1 MKGAGALKTPR
12 QLAYLRELWSAREG
26 IARDLDL
33 SPGRLVRNSALIRA
47 ASRPPA
53 NRRALLSIGEFRSPV
68 ARQYTDQ
75 WMRAL
80 TRARTM
86 DEARLPRRHRRP
98 APGELPDART
108 LKRVDEEAA
117 ARLGQIRLAVAGVA
131 SALDLDPEV
140 VLAPRVQRYI
150 AWAPLGRAGADEVGE
165 RMSDYGA
172 RPWQIELTA
181 APVRAALGL

>member
-1 MKGAGALKTPR
+1 MGS
-12 QLAYLRELWSAREG
+12 EMC
-26 IARDLDL
+26 IRD
-33 SPGRLVRNSALIRA
+33 
-47 ASRPPA
+47 
-53 NRRALLSIGEFRSPV
+53 
-68 ARQYTDQ
+68 
-75 WMRAL
+75 
-80 TRARTM
+80 RARTM